1 MALQR
6 TTLKAMGLS
15 EEQIDSII
23 DMHVET
29 VNALKAQIPVSPKQ
43 QEEPKPAPKE
53 GSKKTGEEGEDYK
66 AKWEKEHSDFEQYK
80 SQIEKAKSLQAKEK
94 AVRAYFEKKKI
105 TGKNLEI
112 AMRGAVAEISAAE
125 LDGENIKDTKPFD
138 TLIEGDFAPL
148 VVTTETTGAKTATPP
163 ASSVSGKYKD
173 KSEIL
178 AIKDGAERRQA
189 IAENPQ
195 LFGVESFEK

>member
-6 TTLKAMGLS
+6 TTLKAMGLN

-23 DMHVET
+23 DMHIET
-29 VNALKAQIPVSPKQ
+29 VNALKAKIPSSPKEK
-43 QEEPKPAPKE
+43 EEQTPAPKDE
-53 GSKKTGEEGEDYK
+53 GKKTGEEDEDYK
-66 AKWEKEHSDFEQYK
+66 AKWEKEHSDFESYK
-80 SQIEKAKSLQAKEK
+80 SQVENAKSLQAKEK
-94 AVRAYFEKKKI
+94 AVRAYFESKNI

-112 AMRGAVAEISAAE
+112 AMRGAKTEIAAAE
-125 LDGENIKDTKPFD
+125 LDGENLKDTKPFD
-138 TLIEGDFAPL
+138 TLIAGDFAPL
-148 VVTTETTGAKTATPP
+148 VVTTETTGASTATPP
-163 ASSVSGKYKD
+163 AASTSGKYKD

-189 IAENPQ
+189 IAENPG